1 MVLAERRGA
10 GICIVKWPAFAGF
23 DEHALIGVLCQAR
36 DNFRS
41 ALAGALGGMGAFR
54 PMTESATPRPIF
66 RRWLILA
73 GAVGLALILAV
84 LGLVFG
90 VFERD
95 SKGAVKVSFVRFEK
109 SEDGKATLAV
119 LRLTNGTARPLWV
132 HQVDYP
138 PEVIFYKFASLSPT
152 GEVTWTMPGVRGMQF
167 VLYEF
172 TEVTHKVRLPEDGR
186 AGRASVFCELLPKKL
201 PHLLS
206 EARELLWIVYK
217 PNLKAVWAECD
228 QEIQCP
234 RVLADGTVEPPRLV
248 PAAERQQ

>member
-1 MVLAERRGA
+1 
-10 GICIVKWPAFAGF
+10 
-23 DEHALIGVLCQAR
+23 
-36 DNFRS
+36 
-41 ALAGALGGMGAFR
+41 
-54 PMTESATPRPIF
+54 MTESAAPRPF
-66 RRWLILA
+66 LTRKRLIA

-84 LGLVFG
+84 AGLVFG
-90 VFERD
+90 VFEGD
-95 SKGAVKVSFVRFEK
+95 SSGAVKVSFVRFEK
-109 SEDGKATLAV
+109 SEDGKVTLAV

-132 HQVDYP
+132 HQVNYP
-138 PEVIFYKFASLSPT
+138 PELIFYKFASLSPT

-186 AGRASVFCELLPKKL
+186 AGRASVFCEMLPKKL
-201 PHLLS
+201 PSLLS

-234 RVLADGTVEPPRLV
+234 RLRPDDTVEPPRLL
-248 PAAERQQ
+248 PAAERQP

>member
-1 MVLAERRGA
+1 MMENGA
-10 GICIVKWPAFAGF
+10 TRPFLTRKR
-23 DEHALIGVLCQAR
+23 LI
-36 DNFRS
+36 
-41 ALAGALGGMGAFR
+41 
-54 PMTESATPRPIF
+54 
-66 RRWLILA
+66 A
-73 GAVGLALILAV
+73 GAVGLVLILAV
-84 LGLVFG
+84 AGLVFG
-90 VFERD
+90 VLQGD
-95 SKGAVKVSFVRFEK
+95 SSGAVKVSFVRFEK

-152 GEVTWTMPGVRGMQF
+152 GEVTWTMPGARGMQF

-172 TEVTHKVRLPEDGR
+172 TEVTHKLRLPEDGR
-186 AGRASVFCELLPKKL
+186 AGRASVFCEVLPKKL
-201 PHLLS
+201 PRLLS

-234 RVLADGTVEPPRLV
+234 RVLPDGTFEPPRLL
-248 PAAERQQ
+248 PAPKPQP